1 MELLFGTIKPIQ
13 LSPLILLISFKTA
26 APKWT
31 SIDSPCSV
39 TCGNGSKILTPKC
52 TNHHGNITYPSHYCV
67 KEEEWEQTRSNCSA
81 SIPCYGKI
89 VLDFKISHWKLPYL
103 QEITLLQEITFLCNR
118 TTLRFD
124 ILFFVFFF
132 FLEMCAKLCFLIH
145 RILKFYEWL
154 NVYFCKTTLN
164 GGLQDANFSRAA
176 LIFWRINFL

>member
-39 TCGNGSKILTPKC
+39 TCGNGSKIWTPKC

-81 SIPCYGKI
+81 SNPCYGKI
-89 VLDFKISHWKLPYL
+89 NYSLKITLL
-103 QEITLLQEITFLCNR
+103 REITLLQEITFLCNR

-124 ILFFVFFF
+124 IRFFVFFF
-132 FLEMCAKLCFLIH
+132 
-145 RILKFYEWL
+145 LKC
-154 NVYFCKTTLN
+154 V
-164 GGLQDANFSRAA
+164 QNFV
-176 LIFWRINFL
+176 F